1 MTTEGCEALEALGR
15 TRLSR
20 NFFMRDFLYSETASE
35 YGVRNFP
42 DHPGVAIAAA
52 SQLCT
57 EILEP
62 LQETFG
68 RVHVRSAFRS
78 ERVNQICVDRG
89 LNCAPNDQARGNHI
103 WDSPDQ
109 RGARGA
115 MACVVL
121 PWLIDQCDA
130 GMDWREF
137 AWWVHDHLPFSKLIL
152 YRELYAFNI
161 AWSEAPLRL
170 IYSRIEPVG
179 VLAAP
184 VTASQWI
191 GEAHYADLLA
201 RLKSSPNP
209 RQSSSTSGAAP

>member
-1 MTTEGCEALEALGR
+1 
-15 TRLSR
+15 
-20 NFFMRDFLYSETASE
+20 
-35 YGVRNFP
+35 
-42 DHPGVAIAAA
+42 
-52 SQLCT
+52 
-57 EILEP
+57 

-78 ERVNQICVDRG
+78 ERVNQVCVDRG

-103 WDSPDQ
+103 WDSADQ

-209 RQSSSTSGAAP
+209 RQSSSTSGVAP

>member
-20 NFFMRDFLYSETASE
+20 NFFMRDFLYSETASQ

-42 DHPGVAIAAA
+42 DHPGAAIAAA
-52 SQLCT
+52 TQLCT
-57 EILEP
+57 QILEP

-78 ERVNQICVDRG
+78 ERVNQVCVDRG

-121 PWLIDQCDA
+121 PWLIDQCDTA
-130 GMDWREF
+130 TPPTRRR
-137 AWWVHDHLPFSKLIL
+137 VSISSK
-152 YRELYAFNI
+152 R
-161 AWSEAPLRL
+161 S
-170 IYSRIEPVG
+170 
-179 VLAAP
+179 AAP
-184 VTASQWI
+184 PPCISQPP
-191 GEAHYADLLA
+191 A
-201 RLKSSPNP
+201 
-209 RQSSSTSGAAP
+209 AAPRSRPWCGRWSFMPSDRRFPATFRSTRLPRHSSACSRVVTSARS

>member
-42 DHPGVAIAAA
+42 DRPDAAVAAA
-52 SQLCT
+52 TRLCIQ
-57 EILEP
+57 ILEP

-78 ERVNQICVDRG
+78 EQLNQVCRDRG

-115 MACVVL
+115 IACVVL

-137 AWWVHDHLPFSKLIL
+137 AWWVHDHLPFSRLIL

-161 AWSEAPLRL
+161 SWSEAPLRQ

-179 VLAAP
+179 ELAP
-184 VTASQWI
+184 PLTASQWI

-201 RLKSSPNP
+201 RLKSPPNAP
-209 RQSSSTSGAAP
+209 QSSAASRAAP